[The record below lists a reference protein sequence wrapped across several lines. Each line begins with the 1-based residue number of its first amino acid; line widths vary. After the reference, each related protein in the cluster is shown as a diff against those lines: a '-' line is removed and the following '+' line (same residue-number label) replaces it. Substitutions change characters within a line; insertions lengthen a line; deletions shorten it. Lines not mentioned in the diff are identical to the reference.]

1 MVIITGDSSNDLSKE
16 LIEKYNINIL
26 PFNILMNDKE
36 YLDGINITSQMIIDN
51 FNQKG
56 TLPKTSAVSIESF
69 KEFFA
74 KNLKNENDKIIH
86 FSLSQQMSCSYE
98 NAKKA
103 SEDFANKVE
112 VIDSQSLSTGVGL
125 LMLYACDLRDAGES
139 FENIIEKVNK
149 RIPYVQAS
157 FVINKLNFLHK
168 GGRCS
173 SLQLL
178 GANLFNIKPSIE
190 VLNGKMGMSKKYRG
204 PYIKVV
210 ESYVKDILQKYN
222 NPDTTR
228 CFITFSSI
236 EEDVLKIVEET
247 LKANSNFKEIL
258 ITHAGATITSHCGAN
273 TIGILF
279 INDGGENG
287 LNQ

>member
-16 LIEKYNINIL
+16 LIEKYNIKIL

-36 YLDGINITSQMIIDN
+36 YLDGVNITSQMIIDN

-74 KNLKNENDKIIH
+74 KNLKNEDDRIIH
-86 FSLSQQMSCSYE
+86 FSLSSQMSCSFE
-98 NAKKA
+98 NAKRA

-112 VIDSQSLSTGVGL
+112 IIDSQSLSMGVGL

-149 RIPYVQAS
+149 RIPFVQAS
-157 FVINKLNFLHK
+157 FVINKLNFLYK

>member
-16 LIEKYNINIL
+16 LIEKYNIKIL

-36 YLDGINITSQMIIDN
+36 YLDGVNITSQMIIDN

-74 KNLKNENDKIIH
+74 KNLKNEDDRIIH
-86 FSLSQQMSCSYE
+86 FSLSSQMSCSFE

-103 SEDFANKVE
+103 SEDFGNKVE

-157 FVINKLNFLHK
+157 FVINKLNFLYK

-258 ITHAGATITSHCGAN
+258 ITQAGATITSHCGAN

-287 LNQ
+287 LNH

>member
-1 MVIITGDSSNDLSKE
+1 MIIITGDSSNDLNKE
-16 LIEKYNINIL
+16 LIEKNNIKIL

-36 YLDGINITSQMIIDN
+36 YLDGVTITSKMIIDN
-51 FNQKG
+51 FNEKG

-69 KEFFA
+69 KDFFA
-74 KNLKNENDKIIH
+74 SNLKNEDDRIIH
-86 FSLSQQMSCSYE
+86 FSLSSEMSCSFE
-98 NAKKA
+98 NAKRA
-103 SEDFANKVE
+103 SEEFAGKVA
-112 VIDSQSLSTGVGL
+112 VIDSRSLSTGVGL
-125 LMLYACDLRDAGES
+125 LMLYACELNKKGES
-139 FENIIEKVNK
+139 FENIIEKVEK
-149 RIPYVQAS
+149 RIPNVQAS
-157 FVINKLNFLHK
+157 FVIKNLKFLYK

-210 ESYVKDILQKYN
+210 ESYVKDILNKFN

-236 EEDVLKIVEET
+236 EDDVLKIVEDT
-247 LKANSNFKEIL
+247 LKENANFKEIL
-258 ITHAGATITSHCGAN
+258 ITHAGATITSHCGAD

-287 LNQ
+287 FNN